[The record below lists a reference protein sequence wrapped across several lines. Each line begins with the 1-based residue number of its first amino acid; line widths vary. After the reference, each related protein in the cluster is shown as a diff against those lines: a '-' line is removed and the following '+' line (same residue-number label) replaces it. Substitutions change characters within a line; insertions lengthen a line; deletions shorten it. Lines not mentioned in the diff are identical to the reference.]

1 MLNVNLYNF
10 EENYFSGKSKLQLS
24 ILRKKLDQ
32 KVKKIVVRLN
42 LQIMFISVLTD
53 TTQTAKQGKR
63 ENYHRANVLRQKK
76 HFTWSAPNILKT
88 FPTSV
93 GSMHLVISDLKNK
106 LFEIQKVKGFGYIL
120 ILYARVSLPKMTH
133 RSFVTPIKLRI

>member
-1 MLNVNLYNF
+1 
-10 EENYFSGKSKLQLS
+10 
-24 ILRKKLDQ
+24 
-32 KVKKIVVRLN
+32 
-42 LQIMFISVLTD
+42 MFISVLTN

-106 LFEIQKVKGFGYIL
+106 LFEIQKVKGFGYSL
-120 ILYARVSLPKMTH
+120 IL
-133 RSFVTPIKLRI
+133 

>member
-1 MLNVNLYNF
+1 LLNVNLYNF

-24 ILRKKLDQ
+24 ILRKKIDQ
-32 KVKKIVVRLN
+32 KVKK
-42 LQIMFISVLTD
+42 IMFISVLTD

>member
-24 ILRKKLDQ
+24 ILRKKIDQ
-32 KVKKIVVRLN
+32 KVKK
-42 LQIMFISVLTD
+42 IMFISVLTD